1 MKKVLNFLFNLI
13 AMLIGADCDWRR
25 EDVEAGIAD
34 FSGQGRDE
42 YGK

>member
-1 MKKVLNFLFNLI
+1 MKFLRFLFEFWSLI
-13 AMLIGADCDWRR
+13 TFFKGDQSVRD
-25 EDVEAGIAD
+25 GICD